1 MSLEHFYGRI
11 YDVLAD
17 RELDLLYDRR
27 FDEADRLAE
36 KSQLI
41 WDKCMRAACYG
52 A

>member
-1 MSLEHFYGRI
+1 MNLEHFYGRI

-17 RELDLLYDRR
+17 RELDVLYDRR